1 MSEFEKIDSVTSSER
16 LDVIFTIVPKGKGEA
31 VTDVLRKNDVLECL
45 IFHGHGTAPS
55 NILKMLGLGV
65 TDKEIV
71 LGFTQNEKSHDI
83 IKAID
88 KKLNFE
94 NPETEFPLLFRYKA
108 LPESWLLNSLPL
120 TIRRIC
126 DL

>member
-16 LDVIFTIVPKGKGEA
+16 LDVIFTIVPKGKGES

-55 NILKMLGLGV
+55 NILKMLGLGA

-71 LGFTQNEKSHDI
+71 LGFTQDEKSHDI

-94 NPETEFPLLFRYKA
+94 KPGNGITFVVPLQSVAGIMAFKF
-108 LPESWLLNSLPL
+108 L
-120 TIRRIC
+120 TTNYSE
-126 DL
+126 DM